1 MSWTRCAAKAI
12 SWLNSELS
20 CLQAVMKLSAITRA
34 DMASLVLLQV
44 ASLTVNKRKL
54 DEFTMVLYNN
64 VLSLPMLLLAAGI
77 NGEFATILAEP
88 ALRNTRFQAAACLSA
103 ICGFLISFCSL
114 WFLSTTTATTYS
126 LVGSL
131 NKMPIAVL
139 GLLFFDSSWD
149 AKNLA
154 SIAVGLAAGVVF
166 VRAKQSSS

>member
-1 MSWTRCAAKAI
+1 
-12 SWLNSELS
+12 
-20 CLQAVMKLSAITRA
+20 MKVSAITRA
-34 DMASLVLLQV
+34 DMASLVVPQV
-44 ASLTVNKRKL
+44 APLTLNKRKL